1 MQTTSYLSSNSQEEL
16 NLVSSLRSQPDKTT
30 FFKFSRGR
38 SILIH
43 GLKAGCFCF
52 SGNPPP
58 LLNLTMLRVSQLRQR
73 QCKSAQKSAGSLQQR
88 GYVKL
93 DCSSPS
99 SALMATPLSAT
110 SFGRLPSSGIVA
122 PTKVFGFQLMGEE
135 KSVDDEETVASAST
149 PPTTPQAA
157 VAVDLYEEFDE
168 ATVRPPQCDPLTEE
182 SYPPSFT
189 LSTVL
194 TSPSNRSN
202 RHGSLPAHFG
212 DMSNVLPDESYDQFD
227 GKTPKMTNTT
237 FHPTNDNA
245 PNFSLVASPVAKK
258 ENHTVNIELS
268 TDWSFDIEEDV
279 NLVKDTSQWVT
290 FEPFESSIVEAIG
303 DINVS
308 FMSLVPQSENTLAN
322 GGVDG
327 IELAMKFAYQLE
339 TLIDRL
345 ASLEGSL
352 LGMENAIHLNMDA
365 KQSNAPVHNAAFVFE
380 DTDVMVENS
389 NDLSDDFTCRNTS
402 SLLKRN
408 KRSRLPT
415 KAKETLARI
424 FGGNTRDTRSCDE
437 CSQPLIKCIR
447 RRSRMNAVCSIPTDW
462 D

>member
-1 MQTTSYLSSNSQEEL
+1 M
-16 NLVSSLRSQPDKTT
+16 
-30 FFKFSRGR
+30 F
-38 SILIH
+38 
-43 GLKAGCFCF
+43 
-52 SGNPPP
+52 
-58 LLNLTMLRVSQLRQR
+58 RVSQLRQR

-110 SFGRLPSSGIVA
+110 SFGSLRLPSSGIVA
-122 PTKVFGFQLMGEE
+122 PTKVYGFQLMGEE

-352 LGMENAIHLNMDA
+352 LGMENAIHLNMEA
-365 KQSNAPVHNAAFVFE
+365 KQSNVPVHNAAFVFE

-408 KRSRLPT
+408 KRSRLPA
-415 KAKETLARI
+415 KAKKTLARI
-424 FGGNTRDTRSCDE
+424 FGGNTRDTQSCDE